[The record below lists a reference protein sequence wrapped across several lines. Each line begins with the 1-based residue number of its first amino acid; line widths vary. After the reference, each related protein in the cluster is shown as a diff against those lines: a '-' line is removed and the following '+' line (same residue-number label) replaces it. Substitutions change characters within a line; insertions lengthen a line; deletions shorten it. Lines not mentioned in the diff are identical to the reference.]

1 MLRQMLHRVEVNLQ
15 EHIPL
20 KSLED
25 FRKLMW
31 CDKSDNLE
39 ASLCVIGYHWLLIR
53 ETLSAEGLNEPQT
66 QLLAKE

>member
-25 FRKLMW
+25 FKKLMW
-31 CDKSDNLE
+31 CDKSENQE
-39 ASLCVIGYHWLLIR
+39 ASLCVIGYHWLLIK
-53 ETLSAEGLNEPQT
+53 ETLGAESFNEPKT
-66 QLLAKE
+66 